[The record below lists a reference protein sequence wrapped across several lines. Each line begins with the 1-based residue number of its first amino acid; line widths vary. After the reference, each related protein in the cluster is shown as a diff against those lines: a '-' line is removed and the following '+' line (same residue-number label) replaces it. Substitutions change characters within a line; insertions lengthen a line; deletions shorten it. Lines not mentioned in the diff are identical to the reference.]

1 MGSSFSTSDRS
12 SLKLQAQSVTPFG
25 GGYDDWNV
33 WKSRTECA
41 FNGSGYEKVLTE
53 SEYSEKNSCKNKIV
67 YSQLSVA
74 TVDGTAYH
82 LVRNF
87 DDTKDGHAAWKA
99 LCEWYDGEEIRTE
112 AAENARSKLEAL
124 ALHEGGNAS
133 DFVNKFLNYFRYLEK
148 IPGEQYSKSH
158 AVQKFLGSI
167 KDRNYAGTVSYCRN
181 GSLTLDACVS
191 KVRLNEREL
200 SRKKRSERTLRG
212 VIRRMETSRKRGSDS
227 ESEDDIAPARKVRRT
242 QDYEGG
248 SNVVLETK
256 PSGRISVKSEK
267 WRNLKDEVKTFVKD
281 FNAAVNH
288 NEDTN
293 KVSVP
298 PKVTVQKLR
307 RVRRTVKEDDEVKKP
322 EGSAKSTKKK
332 RITFNLEGDDDENE

>member
-99 LCEWYDGEEIRTE
+99 LCEWYDGKEIRTE

-124 ALHEGGNAS
+124 TLHEGGNAS
-133 DFVNKFLNYFRYLEK
+133 DFVNKF
-148 IPGEQYSKSH
+148 
-158 AVQKFLGSI
+158 
-167 KDRNYAGTVSYCRN
+167 
-181 GSLTLDACVS
+181 
-191 KVRLNEREL
+191 
-200 SRKKRSERTLRG
+200 
-212 VIRRMETSRKRGSDS
+212 
-227 ESEDDIAPARKVRRT
+227 
-242 QDYEGG
+242 
-248 SNVVLETK
+248 
-256 PSGRISVKSEK
+256 
-267 WRNLKDEVKTFVKD
+267 
-281 FNAAVNH
+281 
-288 NEDTN
+288 
-293 KVSVP
+293 
-298 PKVTVQKLR
+298 
-307 RVRRTVKEDDEVKKP
+307 
-322 EGSAKSTKKK
+322 
-332 RITFNLEGDDDENE
+332 